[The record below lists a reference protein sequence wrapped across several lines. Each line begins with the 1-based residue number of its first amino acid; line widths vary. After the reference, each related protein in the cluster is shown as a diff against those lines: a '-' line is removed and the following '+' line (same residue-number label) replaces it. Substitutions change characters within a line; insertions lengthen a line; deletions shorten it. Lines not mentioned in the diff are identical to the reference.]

1 MKTKFTPSSDS
12 NLLGSTIQAVRKNKG
27 ITQEELG
34 RRVGLGKSSISKIEK
49 GLTHIS
55 AEDAAILLEAMGEQL
70 VLSASGIDESAATKE
85 QKTKFITTGVS
96 WFAEEN
102 KITFAKAYQFLLLYK
117 GIDFLESSFRYEQ
130 TLPRTVVLQD
140 LSRVCAN
147 NAQVRRC
154 GTLHVHARGNGDTCL
169 AGNAL
174 PHWRD
179 GRLQRDGAPALARG
193 CLEVAHASSQR
204 RHSQVSPPKG
214 GSGRTRC
221 RTASESCRLRGQPG
235 PWWSHTH
242 CRT

>member
-85 QKTKFITTGVS
+85 QKTAHLFPQVS
-96 WFAEEN
+96 QALVIFSLRNRVAG
-102 KITFAKAYQFLLLYK
+102 KKCIKQFLLLYK

-147 NAQVRRC
+147 N
-154 GTLHVHARGNGDTCL
+154 G
-169 AGNAL
+169 
-174 PHWRD
+174 
-179 GRLQRDGAPALARG
+179 GRL
-193 CLEVAHASSQR
+193 
-204 RHSQVSPPKG
+204 
-214 GSGRTRC
+214 
-221 RTASESCRLRGQPG
+221 
-235 PWWSHTH
+235 
-242 CRT
+242 

>member
-70 VLSASGIDESAATKE
+70 VLSTKE

-147 NAQVRRC
+147 N
-154 GTLHVHARGNGDTCL
+154 G
-169 AGNAL
+169 
-174 PHWRD
+174 
-179 GRLQRDGAPALARG
+179 GRL
-193 CLEVAHASSQR
+193 
-204 RHSQVSPPKG
+204 
-214 GSGRTRC
+214 
-221 RTASESCRLRGQPG
+221 
-235 PWWSHTH
+235 
-242 CRT
+242 

>member
-34 RRVGLGKSSISKIEK
+34 HRVGLGKSSISKIEK

-70 VLSASGIDESAATKE
+70 MLSASGIDENAATRV

-102 KITFAKAYQFLLLYK
+102 KLTFAKAYQFLLLYK

-147 NAQVRRC
+147 N
-154 GTLHVHARGNGDTCL
+154 G
-169 AGNAL
+169 
-174 PHWRD
+174 
-179 GRLQRDGAPALARG
+179 GRL
-193 CLEVAHASSQR
+193 
-204 RHSQVSPPKG
+204 
-214 GSGRTRC
+214 
-221 RTASESCRLRGQPG
+221 
-235 PWWSHTH
+235 
-242 CRT
+242 